1 MDGEGWRYAMGIVLL
16 VLLYLV
22 ARPHIGDEYRVAIIA
37 VPIPLPTAVPV
48 PVGTSVPLDLLAPR
62 DPYSARQQ
70 GSVPTAPTAPFPAQT
85 PPTTLPG
92 AFPSLL
98 ECRQAVATHP
108 EIVAEEGMPFIPAPG
123 GKMYAMRCERHYALL
138 WGWDR

>member
-1 MDGEGWRYAMGIVLL
+1 MDAKGWRYAVGIVLL

-22 ARPHIGDEYRVAIIA
+22 ARPHIGDEYQAAIIA
-37 VPIPLPTAVPV
+37 VPTPL
-48 PVGTSVPLDLLAPR
+48 GI
-62 DPYSARQQ
+62 
-70 GSVPTAPTAPFPAQT
+70 GEVPTPFPAQT

-98 ECRQAVATHP
+98 ECLRVVRGYPAIVSTPVNPYAPGATAALVP
-108 EIVAEEGMPFIPAPG
+108 AYPAPG
-123 GKMYAMRCERHYALL
+123 RKMYAMRCERHYALL